1 MTRTV
6 EDVIAGYL
14 PSAKGQQRTVAEAMN
29 YSVLAGGKRIRPTM
43 MKEAYKLFGGEG
55 EEIEPFMAAIEM
67 IHSYSLVHDDLPC
80 MDNDELRRGK
90 PTTWKHYGEAMA
102 VLAGDGLLTMA
113 FETAAKAFSL
123 SRHPDRVGRCIG
135 ILARKAGLYGMLGGQ
150 SVDVEMTG
158 NPLTREQ
165 LAFIYELKTSA
176 LLEAC
181 LMIGAVLAG
190 ADEEQVDVM
199 ERIASDIGN
208 AFQIRDDGLD
218 VISSEEELGKPI
230 GSDAE
235 NKKTTFVTFEGLEG
249 ADMEVHRLTERA
261 LELISTLPGNKAF
274 FNDFVRRL
282 EKRRS

>member
-1 MTRTV
+1 MTRKV
-6 EDVIAGYL
+6 EDIITRYL
-14 PSAKGQQRTVAEAMN
+14 PSDKGQQHTVAEAMN

-43 MKEAYKLFGGEG
+43 MMEAYKLFGGDRL
-55 EEIEPFMAAIEM
+55 EIEPFMAAIEM

-90 PTTWKHYGEAMA
+90 PTTWKQYGEAMA

-113 FETAAKAFSL
+113 FETAAKAFSM
-123 SRHPDRVGRCIG
+123 SDAPDRVGRCIG
-135 ILARKAGLYGMLGGQ
+135 ILAQKAGLNGMLGGQ

-158 NPLTREQ
+158 KPLTRGQ
-165 LAFIYELKTSA
+165 LMFIYELKTSA

-181 LMIGAVLAG
+181 LMIGAVMAG
-190 ADEEQVDVM
+190 ADDDQVKAM
-199 ERIASDIGN
+199 ERLGSYIGT
-208 AFQIRDDGLD
+208 AFQIRDDVLD

-230 GSDAE
+230 GSDEE
-235 NKKTTFVTFEGLEG
+235 NNKTTFVTFEGLEG
-249 ADMEVHRLTERA
+249 ADMEVHHLTENA
-261 LELISTLPGNKAF
+261 LELLSTLPGDKAF

>member
-80 MDNDELRRGK
+80 MDNDELRRGN

-208 AFQIRDDGLD
+208 AFQIRDDVLD

>member
-1 MTRTV
+1 MAKKV
-6 EDVIAGYL
+6 EDIILEYL
-14 PSAKGQQRTVAEAMN
+14 PSDKGLQRTVAEAMN
-29 YSVLAGGKRIRPTM
+29 YSVLVGGKRIRPTM
-43 MKEAYKLFGGEG
+43 MREAYKLFGGEDQ
-55 EEIEPFMAAIEM
+55 EIEPFMAAIEM

-123 SRHPDRVGRCIG
+123 SENPDRVGRCMG
-135 ILARKAGLYGMLGGQ
+135 ILARKAGLFGMLGGQ

-158 NPLTREQ
+158 KPLTRKQ
-165 LAFIYELKTSA
+165 LMFIYKLKTGA

-190 ADEEQVDVM
+190 ADEEQVQTM
-199 ERIASDIGN
+199 ERIASDIGT
-208 AFQIRDDGLD
+208 AFQIRDDVLD

-230 GSDAE
+230 GSDE
-235 NKKTTFVTFEGLEG
+235 DNNKTTYVTFEGLEG
-249 ADMEVHRLTERA
+249 ADLEVHRLSENA
-261 LELISTLPGNKAF
+261 LELLATLPGDKGF
-274 FNDFVRRL
+274 FNSFVRKL
-282 EKRRS
+282 EKRRN

>member
-208 AFQIRDDGLD
+208 AFQIRDDVLD

>member
-1 MTRTV
+1 MAKKV
-6 EDVIAGYL
+6 EDIILEYL
-14 PSAKGQQRTVAEAMN
+14 PSDKGLQRTVAEAMN
-29 YSVLAGGKRIRPTM
+29 YSVLVGGKRIRPTM
-43 MKEAYKLFGGEG
+43 MREAYKLFGGEDQ
-55 EEIEPFMAAIEM
+55 EIEPFMAAIEM

-123 SRHPDRVGRCIG
+123 SENPDRVGRCMG
-135 ILARKAGLYGMLGGQ
+135 ILASKAGLFGMLGGQ

-158 NPLTREQ
+158 KPLTRKQ
-165 LAFIYELKTSA
+165 LMFIYKLKTGA

-190 ADEEQVDVM
+190 ADEEQVQTM
-199 ERIASDIGN
+199 ERIASDIGT
-208 AFQIRDDGLD
+208 AFQIRDDVLD

-230 GSDAE
+230 GSDE
-235 NKKTTFVTFEGLEG
+235 DNNKTTYVTFEGLEG
-249 ADMEVHRLTERA
+249 ADLEVHRLSENA
-261 LELISTLPGNKAF
+261 LELLATLPGDKGF
-274 FNDFVRRL
+274 FNSFVRKL
-282 EKRRS
+282 EKRRN